1 MRVCVSVS
9 VSVSVC
15 VCVCVCVCV
24 YVCACADLEEQEI
37 QELLAEQEGDGE
49 EVEQRSKRPHL
60 DSRCNQWPSTLHSAC
75 ASSVEPA

>member
-15 VCVCVCVCV
+15 VCVCVCVCD
-24 YVCACADLEEQEI
+24 VCACADLEEQVI

-60 DSRCNQWPSTLHSAC
+60 DSCPDATSGHPLSTLHVHQA
-75 ASSVEPA
+75 

>member
-1 MRVCVSVS
+1 VRVCVSVS

-60 DSRCNQWPSTLHSAC
+60 DSCPDATSGHPLSTLHVHQA
-75 ASSVEPA
+75 

>member
-60 DSRCNQWPSTLHSAC
+60 DSCPDATSGHPLSTLHVHQA
-75 ASSVEPA
+75 

>member
-1 MRVCVSVS
+1 MC
-9 VSVSVC
+9 VC
-15 VCVCVCVCV
+15 VCVVCVCVCV

-60 DSRCNQWPSTLHSAC
+60 DSCPDATSGHPLSTLHVHQA
-75 ASSVEPA
+75 